1 MKISLSDRNGALDEL
16 IDMHKSKNVIPYER
30 ERLRERVD
38 TLVCTTTKRLHEL
51 DLDFLFDYRLFPEN
65 ILTSGCAWRRE
76 GRTMRVGD
84 TILQQINIPPLQRV
98 SLRILV
104 ATRVCEVVDLPY
116 RKSFSYETLEG
127 HVERGVARPY
137 QAYCTQ
143 RALRS
148 MQQHIDLQ

>member
-1 MKISLSDRNGALDEL
+1 MKIFVSDQSKRFDVLLNEHTSLS
-16 IDMHKSKNVIPYER
+16 MIPYER

-65 ILTSGCAWRRE
+65 VLTSGCAWRRE
-76 GRTMRVGD
+76 GRTMQVGD
-84 TILQQINIPPLQRV
+84 TILQQINIPPLQRF

-127 HVERGVARPY
+127 HVERVVARPY